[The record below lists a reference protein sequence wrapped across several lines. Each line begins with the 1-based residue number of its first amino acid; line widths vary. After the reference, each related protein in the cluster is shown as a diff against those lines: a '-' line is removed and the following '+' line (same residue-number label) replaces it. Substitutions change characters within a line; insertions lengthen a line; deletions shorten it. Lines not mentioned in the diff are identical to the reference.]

1 MTATVTSPAVAVQ
14 VAKKQEPNLIEQVIS
29 VIEGLDLKVLESSA
43 SIEDI
48 DLRRN
53 EIAKHLIEVA
63 TKKSLLKGIKS
74 VSTMREKVYDTLAVK
89 TASSRKMYL
98 ALGMKITVIDNL
110 KNKNK
115 LIEITKWRIKA

>member
-1 MTATVTSPAVAVQ
+1 MTATITSPAVATQ
-14 VAKKQEPNLIEQVIS
+14 KQEPNLIEQVIS

-63 TKKSLLKGIKS
+63 SKKSLLKGIKS

-98 ALGMKITVIDNL
+98 ALGMKITVIENI
-110 KNKNK
+110 KNKDK
-115 LIEITKWRIKA
+115 LIEATKWRIKA